1 MTQAPVFDIT
11 AKEVAKVS
19 LKKEVFGLSERKDS
33 VVHEYVVAY
42 LANQRHGTHSTLNR
56 ANASGGGKKPW
67 RQKGTGR
74 ARAGTNVSPV
84 WVGGA
89 RAFGP
94 KPDRDY
100 SIKVPKKVKRL
111 ALKAALSD
119 KAAEKKIMILDEIK
133 LEHPKTK
140 TMADCFQKI
149 GLNNQKVLLV
159 HEGKDEMLVKSARNM
174 RNVAIQRANLVNPYS
189 VVNADVLLLTRKAH
203 KVMEEVF
210 SG

>member
-19 LKKEVFGLSERKDS
+19 LKKEVFGLSERRDS

-42 LANQRHGTHSTLNR
+42 LANQRQGTHSTLNR

-133 LEHPKTK
+133 LEQPKTK
-140 TMADCFQKI
+140 TIAACFEKI
-149 GLNNQKVLLV
+149 GLNDQKVLLV
-159 HEGKDEMLVKSARNM
+159 HEGKEEMLIKSARNLP
-174 RNVAIQRANLVNPYS
+174 NVAIQRASLVNPYS

-203 KVMEEVF
+203 KALEEVF